1 MIYPSDIEVKLGFD
15 SVRDYIL
22 SLCNSQMGREEVKGM
37 SFNSDFNHI
46 VRSLSETN
54 EMLGLIR
61 RGIHTP
67 VESVVDIIDELNRIK
82 VPGSYLKGET
92 YNKVNKMIDTMREV
106 RSFFSASKE
115 EDTGKEFPF
124 LSQVVDPLEA
134 FPEISN
140 EISRIINK
148 FGEVKDSA
156 SPKLAEIRREKSQ
169 ASGSVSRVMNRIL
182 ASAISEGIVES
193 GVTPAVRDGRIVI
206 PVPAGLKRKIPGIVH
221 DESATGKTVFIEPSQ
236 VVEVA
241 NKVRELEM
249 EEQREVIAILVAL
262 ADFMRPHIDEIASST
277 RILGYLD
284 FVCAKAKYAEIV
296 DAAMPV
302 IEKVTEIEY
311 YHAIHPVLLLNLRK
325 QNREVVPLDICLN
338 QKDRLLVISG
348 PNAGG
353 KSVCLKT
360 VGIVQYMTQCGVLPT
375 VYSNSHIGVFKSMFI
390 DIGDQQSM
398 ENDLSTYSSHLRN
411 MKYFISNATNRTLIL
426 ADEIGSGTEPQI
438 GGAIA
443 QAILHRLSVSGC
455 LGIVTTH
462 YQNLKTFAEETEGM
476 LNAAMLYDRQQLRP
490 LFQLS
495 VGSPGSSFAIE
506 IARNIGLPSDVLDEA
521 KEIVGS
527 DYVNMDKY
535 LLDISRDKRYWANKR
550 QNIREKEAKL
560 DSLLEKYESTA
571 SDLKTRRAEIIRD
584 AREQAKEIMQSAN
597 AKLEKAIRDI
607 RNAEAEKEQ
616 TKKIRRE
623 LEEYKKSL
631 NEEIDDAAKLPD
643 SLKPL
648 KHKSNAAKREKNN
661 KVSQKLNVSK
671 DLAVGDYVKIA
682 DGGVVG
688 KIISIT
694 GKKAEVAFGSLRT
707 ITELSKLKA
716 AKKPKET
723 AASQP
728 LRITASTDEDSRKRQ
743 LNFRQEIDVRGMR
756 TDEALQAVTYFIDDA
771 IQFNASKLRILHGTG
786 HGILRTMI
794 RQQLKANP
802 VVRDFYDEDVRFGG
816 AGITIVDLD

>member
-54 EMLGLIR
+54 EMVGLIR

-106 RSFFSASKE
+106 RSFFSDSKE

-124 LSQVVDPLEA
+124 LSEVVEPLEA

-140 EISRIINK
+140 EISRVINK

-156 SPKLAEIRREKSQ
+156 SPKLVEIRREKSQ

-560 DSLLEKYESTA
+560 VSLLEK
-571 SDLKTRRAEIIRD
+571 
-584 AREQAKEIMQSAN
+584 
-597 AKLEKAIRDI
+597 
-607 RNAEAEKEQ
+607 
-616 TKKIRRE
+616 
-623 LEEYKKSL
+623 
-631 NEEIDDAAKLPD
+631 
-643 SLKPL
+643 
-648 KHKSNAAKREKNN
+648 
-661 KVSQKLNVSK
+661 
-671 DLAVGDYVKIA
+671 
-682 DGGVVG
+682 
-688 KIISIT
+688 
-694 GKKAEVAFGSLRT
+694 
-707 ITELSKLKA
+707 
-716 AKKPKET
+716 
-723 AASQP
+723 
-728 LRITASTDEDSRKRQ
+728 
-743 LNFRQEIDVRGMR
+743 
-756 TDEALQAVTYFIDDA
+756 
-771 IQFNASKLRILHGTG
+771 
-786 HGILRTMI
+786 
-794 RQQLKANP
+794 
-802 VVRDFYDEDVRFGG
+802 
-816 AGITIVDLD
+816 

>member
-124 LSQVVDPLEA
+124 LSQVVEPLEA
-134 FPEISN
+134 FPEVSN
-140 EISRIINK
+140 EISRVINK

-661 KVSQKLNVSK
+661 KASQKLNVSK

-723 AASQP
+723 AAS
-728 LRITASTDEDSRKRQ
+728 LTALS
-743 LNFRQEIDVRGMR
+743 
-756 TDEALQAVTYFIDDA
+756 
-771 IQFNASKLRILHGTG
+771 
-786 HGILRTMI
+786 
-794 RQQLKANP
+794 
-802 VVRDFYDEDVRFGG
+802 
-816 AGITIVDLD
+816 